1 MALYQIPNHSQLR
14 DAQFIQVLG
23 PNGITTGYQYDA
35 ELRTLY
41 YRDSQVV
48 YPSFHGPTHI
58 AEDPVP
64 VATCDSPGLM
74 SADDKCKVDAILQT
88 RLGVL
93 GFQGAGFPNDGGW
106 MQGDIILA
114 AGTEFISL
122 ERIGNVVRFT
132 VDSPIP
138 LNCACES
145 CNQIFWVQD
154 ETEVA
159 AIRPPTCAGKLVGTD
174 VYGEMKVYL
183 FPESTIVD
191 TTNPSKTLGN
201 KGIYPALIFKR
212 YDDAITPGLA
222 EFELILKRNSLNSS
236 VTEIGWAFTPG
247 ARGIPE
253 VIWYTGLDLNGNAI
267 TFKMDPNVNADGLG
281 ALLYKGILITKKP
294 AVIVD
299 YTNEVLSTNVYM
311 VREWNLDKSLATGD
325 CYSARNVWQII
336 NPQNP
341 QSGVNPQVLVL
352 DQTIDLLPVGTLVDL
367 YAYQVGEIAG
377 QTQYRYFFSKKPSLN
392 PNYVWTNIGSVQFG
406 DIVVAREEIENIST
420 FDPRTSAITET
431 ASRDFEPSQWGLTGL
446 DDPLLMFD
454 EIVAGGTAPDG
465 DYNSQHRAI
474 IDTLLPGMKIV
485 KSIYSGSNFSER
497 PVYLWHRESMTNAL
511 VRADIGRPEI
521 NDYVGVF
528 PPIDMLLRARIDSTT
543 EKYMKVVSIGNING
557 LNYVMVCGA
566 DFTELPPFG
575 TIRILNP
582 GADENQVYN
591 YNKKFVFPSEI
602 LNPVLGVPSSLTI
615 SGCDVLVLANGY
627 PDNKPYTGNIG
638 DVVELLH
645 QDYDNPV
652 VRMQYG
658 FDRTTNLVTLQFFV
672 GHLDMSLP
680 YQFDAPTDEVD
691 DFVRGLAPGYA
702 VSAVYSQS
710 GVWSG
715 VGTQPAATPRGFK
728 FYDGG
733 AVSGGDSGEYW
744 NKIEVMLRDSQV
756 WIWWNGLLIPPSPAL
771 NSLLSTPVSINTPF
785 YPIDFN
791 PTNQPF
797 GKCGLKLW
805 PGAKIRRMDIKSQ
818 VILFSEFSYGQIT
831 IAT

>member
-1 MALYQIPNHSQLR
+1 MALYQIPNHAQLR
-14 DAQFIQVLG
+14 DSQFIQVLG

-35 ELRTLY
+35 EMRTLY
-41 YRDSQVV
+41 YRDSQIV

-64 VATCDSPGLM
+64 LATCDTPGLM
-74 SADDKCKVDAILQT
+74 SSDDKCKVDAILQT

-154 ETEVA
+154 ETEIA

-191 TTNPSKTLGN
+191 TTNPAKTLSN
-201 KGIYPALIFKR
+201 KGVYPALIFKR

-222 EFELILKRNSLNSS
+222 EFELILKRNAINSS

-267 TFKMDPNVNADGLG
+267 TFKMDPNVNSDGLG

-294 AVIVD
+294 AVVVD
-299 YTNEVLSTNVYM
+299 YTNEVLSTNVYL
-311 VREWNLDKSLATGD
+311 VREWNLDKSIATGD
-325 CYSARNVWQII
+325 CFSAKNVWQIM

-392 PNYVWTNIGSVQFG
+392 PNYVWTNIGAVQFG
-406 DIVVAREEIENIST
+406 DVVVAREEVEPAGT

-431 ASRDFEPSQWGLTGL
+431 AMRDFESDQWGLTGM

-454 EIVAGGTAPDG
+454 EVLAGGTASEG
-465 DYNSQHRAI
+465 DYNTQHRAV
-474 IDTLLPGMKIV
+474 IDTMLPGLKVV
-485 KSIYSGSNFSER
+485 KSVYSTSTFSER

-521 NDYVGVF
+521 TDYSGVF
-528 PPIDMLLRARIDSTT
+528 PPIDILLRAKIDNTT

-582 GADENQVYN
+582 GSTENLVYN
-591 YNKKFVFPSEI
+591 YNKKFVFPSEV
-602 LNPVLGVPSSLTI
+602 LNPVIGVPSSLTI

-627 PDNKPYTGNIG
+627 PDNKPYVGSVG

-645 QDYDNPV
+645 QDYDSPV
-652 VRMQYG
+652 VRLQYG
-658 FDRTTNLVTLQFFV
+658 FDQATNLVSLQFLI
-672 GHLDMSLP
+672 GQLDMSLP
-680 YQFDAPTDEVD
+680 YELDAPTDEID

-702 VSAVYSQS
+702 VSAVYSQA

-715 VGTQPAATPRGFK
+715 VGTQPSSTPRGFK

-733 AVSGGDSGEYW
+733 AVSGGDYAEYW
-744 NKIEVMLRDSQV
+744 NRIEIMLRDSQV
-756 WIWWNGLLIPPSPAL
+756 WIWWNGLLIPPNPSL
-771 NSLLSTPVSINTPF
+771 NSLLPTPVSINTPYF
-785 YPIDFN
+785 PIDFN
-791 PTNQPF
+791 PANQPF
-797 GKCGLKLW
+797 GKCGLKMW

-818 VILFSEFSYGQIT
+818 VSLFSEFSYGQIT